1 MPMVGRLPDWQ
12 AGVVRVLI
20 APDGFGGTLTPA
32 AAAAAMADGWARV
45 APADA
50 LDLAPLSDGGPGLL
64 DVLSA
69 ALPDA
74 VLVAVPVEDP
84 LARPVDAAFLLD
96 GRTAYVEAA
105 AACGLHLLRTG
116 GRGVDGPG
124 VDGSGVDGRG
134 VDERDP
140 TTTTTYGVGQLV
152 RAALDAGATRVVVG
166 LGGSGTNDGGAGLLA
181 ALGVARTGPAGE
193 RLAPGGLA
201 LRGVARLEGWPDLT
215 GVELV
220 AATDVDAPLLGLRG
234 ASAVYGP
241 QKGATRE
248 QVALLDGALTR
259 WADVLEAHAGR
270 AVRDLPGAGAAGGLG
285 AALLALGARRE
296 PGLALVRQLV
306 GLEPRLARADL
317 VLTGEGTFDATS
329 LTGKVVSGV
338 AALAAEHALPC
349 VVLAGQVRVGRRE
362 AAAHG
367 IEAEYAVTDLVGL
380 ERSLADP
387 AASLSELASRVAQQ
401 WSRA

>member
-105 AACGLHLLRTG
+105 AACGLHLLRT
-116 GRGVDGPG
+116 
-124 VDGSGVDGRG
+124 GRG